1 MTHRHCDPVTMDHI
15 IELRKRVALLEKQ
28 LENAL
33 SYVRPLF
40 EQQRR
45 YLEDIAAP
53 NVLGQKVANPFET
66 AIGKESIVM
75 DATEKLAQMMTRCG
89 LATGHCDAMDDLI
102 FELEKQIKNMSNAI
116 SDAQGEIAQLQ
127 KEIEA
132 ESGRSYDRGH
142 ADGEDIGYK
151 NGYKDGLDDGA
162 WKQEGQGCND
172 RHC

>member
-53 NVLGQKVANPFET
+53 NVLGQKVSNPPET
-66 AIGKESIVM
+66 AIGK
-75 DATEKLAQMMTRCG
+75 KAQ
-89 LATGHCDAMDDLI
+89 
-102 FELEKQIKNMSNAI
+102 
-116 SDAQGEIAQLQ
+116 
-127 KEIEA
+127 
-132 ESGRSYDRGH
+132 
-142 ADGEDIGYK
+142 
-151 NGYKDGLDDGA
+151 
-162 WKQEGQGCND
+162 
-172 RHC
+172 

>member
-1 MTHRHCDPVTMDHI
+1 MD
-15 IELRKRVALLEKQ
+15 
-28 LENAL
+28 
-33 SYVRPLF
+33 
-40 EQQRR
+40 
-45 YLEDIAAP
+45 
-53 NVLGQKVANPFET
+53 
-66 AIGKESIVM
+66 
-75 DATEKLAQMMTRCG
+75 DAEKLAQMMTRCG
-89 LATGHCDAMDDLI
+89 LATGHGDTIDDLI

-132 ESGRSYDRGH
+132 EPGRSYDRGH